1 MKVIIVIPARYSSSR
16 FPGKPLVKL
25 LGKPMIIWVAELSTK
40 AVGKENVYIAT
51 DDDQIQKTVI
61 QMGYKVVMTS
71 KNCLTGTDRLAEVAN
86 KIEADIY
93 VNVQGDEPLVD
104 PKDIQKVI
112 DLKKKYPNEVING
125 YTMMEKDEDP
135 KSLSKPK
142 IIFTEDK
149 RMVYISRQPLPG
161 FKDQKYNSK
170 VYYKQVCIYA
180 FNREEL
186 LTFGSFGRK
195 SKLEESEDI
204 EIIRFLEW
212 GKTIRL
218 LETQSGSL
226 AVDEPKDVEKVERI
240 LKNK

>member
-1 MKVIIVIPARYSSSR
+1 MKVIVVIPARYSSSR
-16 FPGKPLVKL
+16 FPGKPLIKL
-25 LGKPMIIWVAELSTK
+25 LGKPMIIWVAVLSSK

-61 QMGYKVVMTS
+61 QKGYNVVMTS

-93 VNVQGDEPLVD
+93 INVQGDEPLVD

-112 DLKKKYPNEVING
+112 DLKKKYPNEIING

-135 KSLSKPK
+135 KSLTKPK

-161 FKDQKYNSK
+161 F
-170 VYYKQVCIYA
+170 
-180 FNREEL
+180 
-186 LTFGSFGRK
+186 
-195 SKLEESEDI
+195 
-204 EIIRFLEW
+204 
-212 GKTIRL
+212 
-218 LETQSGSL
+218 
-226 AVDEPKDVEKVERI
+226 
-240 LKNK
+240 